1 MLYRLH
7 IENVAVIDEV
17 DVEFSEG
24 FNVLTGE
31 TGAGKSIIIDSINM
45 VLGERTSRDL
55 IRSGKD
61 KALVEALFYL
71 ESEVLRELSKILNLD
86 LEMDANANDNAN
98 SDSEGDGDSARG
110 NVVVN
115 GDADDNAFIVT
126 REIASNGRN
135 VCKVNGRIVTSSILK
150 DIGRIIVNIHG
161 QHDNQALLQSDKH
174 IDFLDSY
181 AGKGLLDIKKEYK
194 KLYDET
200 NKIKSEIKSISI
212 DEREKERR
220 IDLLSFQLKEI
231 NSAKLISGEEE
242 ALETSLKLSSNSEKI
257 MSVVSDAYEKLYS
270 GSHSVSPVHD
280 NLAAI
285 IKELSEIVSFD
296 SELQRY
302 YEGLEEISYQIDEF
316 ANEIREYRDRFEF
329 DPSQLQALEQRM
341 DVIFKLKRKY
351 GSSIDEVLQY
361 GDDIEA
367 ELQEITFAEENLQ
380 KLSEQL
386 EENIKLMTM
395 YANKMSENRQKASA
409 ILGENIIAEL
419 KDLDMAGTVFEVN
432 IEKCVDVNGRMSF
445 TGDGIDKIEFI
456 ISTNPGEPLKPLSKI
471 ASGGEMSRIMLA
483 IKKVLADTD
492 RVNTLIFDE
501 IDNGVS
507 GRAANK
513 IANKLSFV
521 SKNKQVLCI
530 THLPQIA
537 SMADHHYLIQKNV
550 IDEKSSTIV
559 KKLDNSSR
567 KNEIARIIGGET
579 LTDLAL
585 KHAEEMI
592 NIANKNKQSS

>member
-7 IENVAVIDEV
+7 IENVAIIDEA
-17 DVEFSEG
+17 DVEFEEG

-71 ESEVLRELSKILNLD
+71 EPEVLGELSQVHA
-86 LEMDANANDNAN
+86 LEL
-98 SDSEGDGDSARG
+98 S
-110 NVVVN
+110 
-115 GDADDNAFIVT
+115 DDNSLVIT
-126 REIASNGRN
+126 REIMVSGKN
-135 VCKVNGRIVTSSILK
+135 VCKINGRIVTSSILK

-161 QHDNQALLQSDKH
+161 QHDSQALLQSDRH

-181 AGKGLLDIKKEYK
+181 AGKEILDLRNKYK

-200 NKIKSEIKSISI
+200 NKVKNDIRNISI
-212 DEREKERR
+212 DERERERR
-220 IDLLSFQLKEI
+220 IDLLSFQIEEI
-231 NSAKLISGEEE
+231 NSSKLVLDEEE
-242 ALETSLKLSSNSEKI
+242 ALENGLKVGSNSEKI
-257 MSVVSDAYEKLYS
+257 MAVVSNAYEKLYS
-270 GSHSVSPVHD
+270 GSHAVASIHD
-280 NLAAI
+280 NLAGT
-285 IKELSEIVSFD
+285 IKELSEVASLD
-296 SELQRY
+296 VELKRY
-302 YEGLEEISYQIDEF
+302 STGLEEISYQIDEI
-316 ANEIREYRDRFEF
+316 ASEIRDYRDSFVF
-329 DPSQLQALEQRM
+329 DPSQLESLEQRM

-351 GSSIDEVLQY
+351 GSSIEEVLKY
-361 GDDIEA
+361 RDAITL
-367 ELQEITFAEENLQ
+367 ELEEITTGEENLQ
-380 KLSEQL
+380 KLNEQL
-386 EENIKLMTM
+386 KENIMLMTM
-395 YANKMSENRQKASA
+395 HANKMSDYRQKASHS
-409 ILGENIIAEL
+409 LGDDIIAEL
-419 KDLDMAGTVFEVN
+419 KDLDMAGTVFKVN
-432 IEKCVDVNGRMSF
+432 IEKCVNGNGEVNFIS
-445 TGDGIDKIEFI
+445 DGIDKVEFL

-507 GRAANK
+507 GRAAHK
-513 IANKLSFV
+513 IAEKLSFV
-521 SKNKQVLCI
+521 SINKQVLCI

-537 SMADHHYLIQKNV
+537 SMAEHHYLIQKNV
-550 IDEKSSTIV
+550 INEKSSTFV

-567 KNEIARIIGGET
+567 KNEIARIIGGAS

-592 NIANKNKQSS
+592 ENARKSKLSTLNLS